1 MSEKRIIR
9 VEKTKN
15 FTTLANTAANDE
27 RLTFKAV
34 GIHTYLMTKPDNW
47 QVFATH
53 LVTTHRDGRDS
64 VLAGLKELEKY
75 GYLVRR
81 TKRDAAGKITGH
93 ESIVYE
99 QPEFTQN
106 ENPAANRKIR
116 ITEDPYVGK
125 TDANKNLLSK
135 KTEEQQK
142 LTLAPGGALPRMQ
155 VGESLADFMA
165 RVQGKPKADAPKV
178 TAPQPAPAPKPAKPA
193 KPAKPPKAPKPKKA
207 DAPHWGAEIRQP
219 MFDVV
224 APLLVGSEDPVA
236 IKAAASQISGVVKSL
251 LEVEITTPEETA
263 RVGQYIRDQRPSGD
277 DGVIRLQTWRERI
290 PEYLGYRA
298 SGKAWPKFG
307 TRTGGKAGHA
317 GTQEEIEARAAQLA
331 KRYEEPA
338 PAASAVLDDEEENLC
353 PAF

>member
-1 MSEKRIIR
+1 MSDKRIIR

-93 ESIVYE
+93 ESILYE
-99 QPEFTQN
+99 KPEFTQN
-106 ENPAANRKIR
+106 ENSTANRKIR
-116 ITEDPYVGK
+116 ITENPYAGK
-125 TDANKNLLSK
+125 PDANKDLPTI

-142 LTLAPGGALPRMQ
+142 LTLAPNGALPKMQ

-165 RVQGKPKADAPKV
+165 RVQGKPKADAPKPV
-178 TAPQPAPAPKPAKPA
+178 PPQSVLASKPAKAA
-193 KPAKPPKAPKPKKA
+193 KHEKLPKEPKPRKAPPR
-207 DAPHWGAEIRQP
+207 WGTEIRQP
-219 MFDVV
+219 LFDVV
-224 APLLVGSEDPVA
+224 APLLVGDTDPVA
-236 IKAAASQISGVVKSL
+236 LEAAASQIGGVVKAL
-251 LEVEITTPEETA
+251 LDVEITTPEEAA

-277 DGVIRLQTWRERI
+277 DGVIRLPTWRERI

-298 SGKAWPKFG
+298 SGKPWPKFG
-307 TRTGGKAGHA
+307 TRTGKA
-317 GTQEEIEARAAQLA
+317 GTQEEIEARVAKAAELYKA
-331 KRYEEPA
+331 PA
-338 PAASAVLDDEEENLC
+338 PTVIAASHDDDEENLC